1 MLLTFNTIYDL
12 KLWPEQTSPIFHPK
26 SRFCH
31 VRWNVGMVCAITKF
45 ITFRKRRKKSC
56 WMMLDE
62 VCPRTEFHPTCFDAK
77 VWIFHV
83 GLVWWGVSSNIHKF
97 SLISNVC
104 TFELQFEFL
113 NVFSNFEF
121 RFNHKYLLWMRKAQD
136 HVLQQRRTRYTR
148 YDRESHL
155 KEILLKRPKKIRK
168 RRGTLQKR
176 PNQKEGRIGRMRKY
190 LCW

>member
-1 MLLTFNTIYDL
+1 MDV
-12 KLWPEQTSPIFHPK
+12 KRPEQTSPIFHPT

-31 VRWNVGMVCAITKF
+31 VGWNVGMACAITKF
-45 ITFRKRRKKSC
+45 IKFRKRRKKSC

-62 VCPRTEFHPTCFDAK
+62 VCSRTKFHPTCFDAK

-148 YDRESHL
+148 YDRESL
-155 KEILLKRPKKIRK
+155 RKPSERKGYCKKGQREVKGEEHCKKDQIR
-168 RRGTLQKR
+168 RR
-176 PNQKEGRIGRMRKY
+176 EGLDGWGNISAGWQI
-190 LCW
+190 C

>member
-1 MLLTFNTIYDL
+1 MFLLCWMKCWNGLRSYKIY
-12 KLWPEQTSPIFHPK
+12 KVSK
-26 SRFCH
+26 
-31 VRWNVGMVCAITKF
+31 K
-45 ITFRKRRKKSC
+45 KKKSC

-62 VCPRTEFHPTCFDAK
+62 VCSRTKFHPTCFDAK

-176 PNQKEGRIGRMRKY
+176 PNQK
-190 LCW
+190 

>member
-1 MLLTFNTIYDL
+1 MNDPLR
-12 KLWPEQTSPIFHPK
+12 PEQTSPTFHPA

-31 VRWNVGMVCAITKF
+31 VGWNVGMVCAITKF
-45 ITFRKRRKKSC
+45 IKFRKRRKKSC

-62 VCPRTEFHPTCFDAK
+62 VCSRTKFHPTCFDAK

-121 RFNHKYLLWMRKAQD
+121 RFNHQYLLWKHMKHIFFQ
-136 HVLQQRRTRYTR
+136 TSYTMLPIFTQVCI
-148 YDRESHL
+148 S
-155 KEILLKRPKKIRK
+155 
-168 RRGTLQKR
+168 QK
-176 PNQKEGRIGRMRKY
+176 
-190 LCW
+190 L